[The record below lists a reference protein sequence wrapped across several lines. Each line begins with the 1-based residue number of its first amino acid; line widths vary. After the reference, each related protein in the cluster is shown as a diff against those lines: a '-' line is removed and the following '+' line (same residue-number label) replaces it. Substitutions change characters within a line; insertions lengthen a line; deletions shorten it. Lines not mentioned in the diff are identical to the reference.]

1 MGINIEGGPMN
12 GVWSTVAFAASAYGS
27 APRRGGKV
35 PQGTVKWFST
45 QKGYGFITQ
54 DEGGDIFVHVTGL
67 APGTTGLDENQRVEF
82 ELSEGRKGP
91 QATNVRPPSAGQA
104 PSDEPPPAEEA
115 PHDEPPAAEEATQEE
130 PPAVEDE
137 E

>member
-1 MGINIEGGPMN
+1 
-12 GVWSTVAFAASAYGS
+12 
-27 APRRGGKV
+27 V

-67 APGTTGLDENQRVEF
+67 APGTTALDENQRVEF

-91 QATNVRPPSAGQA
+91 QATNVRPPAAQ
-104 PSDEPPPAEEA
+104 EA
-115 PHDEPPAAEEATQEE
+115 THDEPPAAEEATDE
-130 PPAVEDE
+130 PPAAEEATDEPPAAEGAPDDEPPAAEDE
-137 E
+137 A

>member
-1 MGINIEGGPMN
+1 
-12 GVWSTVAFAASAYGS
+12 
-27 APRRGGKV
+27 V

-45 QKGYGFITQ
+45 QKGYGFVTQ
-54 DEGGDIFVHVTGL
+54 DGGGDVFVHITGL

-91 QATNVRPPSAGQA
+91 QATNVKPPATDEA
-104 PSDEPPPAEEA
+104 PPDEPPTAGEA
-115 PHDEPPAAEEATQEE
+115 IPDEPPAAEETIPDE
-130 PPAVEDE
+130 PPAAEDE

>member
-1 MGINIEGGPMN
+1 MALAHVGMRARSVNEEEQ
-12 GVWSTVAFAASAYGS
+12 
-27 APRRGGKV
+27 V

-91 QATNVRPPSAGQA
+91 QATDVKPA
-104 PSDEPPPAEEA
+104 PAEA
-115 PHDEPPAAEEATQEE
+115 
-130 PPAVEDE
+130 
-137 E
+137 

>member
-1 MGINIEGGPMN
+1 
-12 GVWSTVAFAASAYGS
+12 
-27 APRRGGKV
+27 V

-54 DEGGDIFVHVTGL
+54 DEGGDIFVHITGL

-91 QATNVRPPSAGQA
+91 QATNVK
-104 PSDEPPPAEEA
+104 PPAADEA
-115 PHDEPPAAEEATQEE
+115 THDEEPLAEEATHDEEPPEEATHDEE
-130 PPAVEDE
+130 PPAEDE

>member
-1 MGINIEGGPMN
+1 M
-12 GVWSTVAFAASAYGS
+12 
-27 APRRGGKV
+27 

-67 APGTTGLDENQRVEF
+67 APGTTGLEENQRVEF

-91 QATNVRPPSAGQA
+91 QATDVKPASGAA
-104 PSDEPPPAEEA
+104 PAPDPDPA
-115 PHDEPPAAEEATQEE
+115 PAAA
-130 PPAVEDE
+130 PDEDE
-137 E
+137 A

>member
-1 MGINIEGGPMN
+1 
-12 GVWSTVAFAASAYGS
+12 
-27 APRRGGKV
+27 V

-67 APGTTGLDENQRVEF
+67 APGTTGLEENQRVEF

-91 QATNVRPPSAGQA
+91 QATDVKPASAAA
-104 PSDEPPPAEEA
+104 PA
-115 PHDEPPAAEEATQEE
+115 PAAAAEPEPEAEDE
-130 PPAVEDE
+130 AEVEDE
-137 E
+137 ASSD

>member
-1 MGINIEGGPMN
+1 M
-12 GVWSTVAFAASAYGS
+12 
-27 APRRGGKV
+27 

-67 APGTTGLDENQRVEF
+67 APGTTGLEENQRVEF

-91 QATNVRPPSAGQA
+91 QATDVKPASAAA
-104 PSDEPPPAEEA
+104 PAA
-115 PHDEPPAAEEATQEE
+115 APAAEPEPEAEPEAEAEAEAEE
-130 PPAVEDE
+130 SPEDDE
-137 E
+137 EV

>member
-1 MGINIEGGPMN
+1 VDRERGL
-12 GVWSTVAFAASAYGS
+12 VTVAFAAPACGARSNNE
-27 APRRGGKV
+27 GGKV

-54 DEGGDIFVHVTGL
+54 DEGGDVFVHVTGL
-67 APGTTGLDENQRVEF
+67 APGTTGLNENQRVEF

-91 QATNVRPPSAGQA
+91 QATNVRPPAA
-104 PSDEPPPAEEA
+104 ETTSDEPPVAETTS
-115 PHDEPPAAEEATQEE
+115 DEPPAAAEATPDE
-130 PPAVEDE
+130 PPVDEDE

>member
-1 MGINIEGGPMN
+1 
-12 GVWSTVAFAASAYGS
+12 
-27 APRRGGKV
+27 V

-54 DEGGDIFVHVTGL
+54 DGGGDVFVHVTGL
-67 APGTTGLDENQRVEF
+67 APGTAGLDDNQRVEF

-91 QATNVRPPSAGQA
+91 QATNVK
-104 PSDEPPPAEEA
+104 PPAAAEA
-115 PHDEPPAAEEATQEE
+115 THDEPPDIEEATHDEPPDIEETTDDEPMAAEEATHDE
-130 PPAVEDE
+130 PPDIEDE

>member
-1 MGINIEGGPMN
+1 MRARSRTEEEQ
-12 GVWSTVAFAASAYGS
+12 
-27 APRRGGKV
+27 V

-67 APGTTGLDENQRVEF
+67 APGTTALDENQRVEF

-91 QATNVRPPSAGQA
+91 QATDVK
-104 PSDEPPPAEEA
+104 PA
-115 PHDEPPAAEEATQEE
+115 PAAEA
-130 PPAVEDE
+130 
-137 E
+137 

>member
-1 MGINIEGGPMN
+1 
-12 GVWSTVAFAASAYGS
+12 
-27 APRRGGKV
+27 V

-54 DEGGDIFVHVTGL
+54 DEGGDVFVHISGL

-91 QATNVRPPSAGQA
+91 QATNVRPPAA
-104 PSDEPPPAEEA
+104 AEA
-115 PHDEPPAAEEATQEE
+115 SHDEPPAAA
-130 PPAVEDE
+130 DE
-137 E
+137 G

>member
-1 MGINIEGGPMN
+1 
-12 GVWSTVAFAASAYGS
+12 
-27 APRRGGKV
+27 V

-67 APGTTGLDENQRVEF
+67 APGTTGLEENQRVEF

-91 QATNVRPPSAGQA
+91 QATDVKPASAAA
-104 PSDEPPPAEEA
+104 PAPAAAAEPEPEAEAEAEDEDEDEDEASSDEE
-115 PHDEPPAAEEATQEE
+115 
-130 PPAVEDE
+130 V
-137 E
+137 

>member
-1 MGINIEGGPMN
+1 M
-12 GVWSTVAFAASAYGS
+12 
-27 APRRGGKV
+27 

-67 APGTTGLDENQRVEF
+67 APGTTGLEENQRVEF

-91 QATNVRPPSAGQA
+91 QATDVKPASAAA
-104 PSDEPPPAEEA
+104 PA
-115 PHDEPPAAEEATQEE
+115 PAAAAEPEPEAEAE
-130 PPAVEDE
+130 AEAEDE
-137 E
+137 ASTDEEV

>member
-1 MGINIEGGPMN
+1 M
-12 GVWSTVAFAASAYGS
+12 
-27 APRRGGKV
+27 

-67 APGTTGLDENQRVEF
+67 APGTTGLEENQRVEF

-91 QATNVRPPSAGQA
+91 QATDVKPASAAA
-104 PSDEPPPAEEA
+104 PAPAPAAAAEPEPETEAEAEVEASSDEE
-115 PHDEPPAAEEATQEE
+115 
-130 PPAVEDE
+130 V
-137 E
+137 

>member
-1 MGINIEGGPMN
+1 M
-12 GVWSTVAFAASAYGS
+12 
-27 APRRGGKV
+27 

-67 APGTTGLDENQRVEF
+67 APGTTGLEENQRVEF

-91 QATNVRPPSAGQA
+91 QATDVKPASAAA
-104 PSDEPPPAEEA
+104 PA
-115 PHDEPPAAEEATQEE
+115 PAAAAEPEPEPEPEAE
-130 PPAVEDE
+130 VEDE
-137 E
+137 ASSDEEV

>member
-1 MGINIEGGPMN
+1 M
-12 GVWSTVAFAASAYGS
+12 
-27 APRRGGKV
+27 

-91 QATNVRPPSAGQA
+91 QATDVKPASSPA
-104 PSDEPPPAEEA
+104 PVAAPVAAPA
-115 PHDEPPAAEEATQEE
+115 P
-130 PPAVEDE
+130 EDE
-137 E
+137 GEDEAEDEVAPAPEAED

>member
-1 MGINIEGGPMN
+1 M
-12 GVWSTVAFAASAYGS
+12 
-27 APRRGGKV
+27 

-67 APGTTGLDENQRVEF
+67 APGTTGLEENQRVEF

-91 QATNVRPPSAGQA
+91 QATDVKPASAAA
-104 PSDEPPPAEEA
+104 PAPAAAAEPEPEAEAEAEDEDEDDASSDEE
-115 PHDEPPAAEEATQEE
+115 
-130 PPAVEDE
+130 V
-137 E
+137 

>member
-1 MGINIEGGPMN
+1 MAGRTHAPPRP
-12 GVWSTVAFAASAYGS
+12 SATVALAHVGMRARST
-27 APRRGGKV
+27 KQEEQV

-82 ELSEGRKGP
+82 ELTEGRKGP
-91 QATNVRPPSAGQA
+91 QATDVK
-104 PSDEPPPAEEA
+104 PAS
-115 PHDEPPAAEEATQEE
+115 
-130 PPAVEDE
+130 
-137 E
+137 

>member
-1 MGINIEGGPMN
+1 M
-12 GVWSTVAFAASAYGS
+12 
-27 APRRGGKV
+27 

-67 APGTTGLDENQRVEF
+67 APGTTGLEENQRVEF

-91 QATNVRPPSAGQA
+91 QATDVKPASAAA
-104 PSDEPPPAEEA
+104 PAPAAAAEPEPEAEDEASSDEE
-115 PHDEPPAAEEATQEE
+115 
-130 PPAVEDE
+130 V
-137 E
+137 

>member
-1 MGINIEGGPMN
+1 M
-12 GVWSTVAFAASAYGS
+12 
-27 APRRGGKV
+27 

-67 APGTTGLDENQRVEF
+67 APGTTALDENQRVEF

-91 QATNVRPPSAGQA
+91 QATDVKPA
-104 PSDEPPPAEEA
+104 PAAAAAPVAEPAPADEPASP
-115 PHDEPPAAEEATQEE
+115 D
-130 PPAVEDE
+130 EDE
-137 E
+137 DPEVG

>member
-1 MGINIEGGPMN
+1 M
-12 GVWSTVAFAASAYGS
+12 
-27 APRRGGKV
+27 

-67 APGTTGLDENQRVEF
+67 APGTTGLEENQRVEF

-91 QATNVRPPSAGQA
+91 QATDVKPASAAA
-104 PSDEPPPAEEA
+104 PAPAAAAEPEPEAEPEAEAEDEDEASSDEE
-115 PHDEPPAAEEATQEE
+115 
-130 PPAVEDE
+130 V
-137 E
+137 

>member
-1 MGINIEGGPMN
+1 M
-12 GVWSTVAFAASAYGS
+12 
-27 APRRGGKV
+27 

-91 QATNVRPPSAGQA
+91 QATDVKPASPRSPRRPGPRSRSGSRSRGRSRAD
-104 PSDEPPPAEEA
+104 DEA
-115 PHDEPPAAEEATQEE
+115 
-130 PPAVEDE
+130 EDE
-137 E
+137 AAPEAEAED

>member
-1 MGINIEGGPMN
+1 M
-12 GVWSTVAFAASAYGS
+12 
-27 APRRGGKV
+27 

-67 APGTTGLDENQRVEF
+67 APGTTGLEENQRVEF

-91 QATNVRPPSAGQA
+91 QATDVKPASGAA
-104 PSDEPPPAEEA
+104 PAA
-115 PHDEPPAAEEATQEE
+115 PAAEAA
-130 PPAVEDE
+130 PDDDE
-137 E
+137 EEA

>member
-1 MGINIEGGPMN
+1 M
-12 GVWSTVAFAASAYGS
+12 
-27 APRRGGKV
+27 

-67 APGTTGLDENQRVEF
+67 APGTTGLEENQRVEF

-91 QATNVRPPSAGQA
+91 QATDVKPASAAA
-104 PSDEPPPAEEA
+104 PAA
-115 PHDEPPAAEEATQEE
+115 APAAEPEPEAE
-130 PPAVEDE
+130 PEASSDE
-137 E
+137 EEEV

>member
-1 MGINIEGGPMN
+1 M
-12 GVWSTVAFAASAYGS
+12 
-27 APRRGGKV
+27 

-67 APGTTGLDENQRVEF
+67 SPGTTGLEENQRVEF

-91 QATNVRPPSAGQA
+91 QATDVKPASAAAPAPSA
-104 PSDEPPPAEEA
+104 
-115 PHDEPPAAEEATQEE
+115 AAEPEPEPEPEAE
-130 PPAVEDE
+130 AEDE
-137 E
+137 DEASTDEEV

>member
-1 MGINIEGGPMN
+1 
-12 GVWSTVAFAASAYGS
+12 
-27 APRRGGKV
+27 V

-67 APGTTGLDENQRVEF
+67 APGTTGLEENQRVEF

-91 QATNVRPPSAGQA
+91 QATDVKPASAAA
-104 PSDEPPPAEEA
+104 PAPAAAAEPEPEAEAEAEVEASSDEE
-115 PHDEPPAAEEATQEE
+115 
-130 PPAVEDE
+130 V
-137 E
+137 

>member
-1 MGINIEGGPMN
+1 M
-12 GVWSTVAFAASAYGS
+12 
-27 APRRGGKV
+27 

-67 APGTTGLDENQRVEF
+67 APGTTGLEENQRVEF

-91 QATNVRPPSAGQA
+91 QATDVKPASAAA
-104 PSDEPPPAEEA
+104 PA
-115 PHDEPPAAEEATQEE
+115 PAAAAEPEPEAEAAACA
-130 PPAVEDE
+130 PALEKVHPKPRNSAAPAINPAQKDFRKSVKNIRKC
-137 E
+137 